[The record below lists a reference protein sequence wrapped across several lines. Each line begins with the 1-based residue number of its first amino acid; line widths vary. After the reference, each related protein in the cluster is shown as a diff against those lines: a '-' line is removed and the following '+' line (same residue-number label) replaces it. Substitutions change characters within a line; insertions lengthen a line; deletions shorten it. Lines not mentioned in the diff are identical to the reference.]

1 MMFVARPLL
10 FAALMATVINVPFVL
25 GAVFGAPI
33 PGVYLAFAMAI
44 GCFLVFVG
52 TIVSVVRLFKWAG
65 E

>member
-10 FAALMATVINVPFVL
+10 VAALVAAVINVPFVL

-33 PGVYLAFAMAI
+33 PGVYVAFTIAI
-44 GCFLVFVG
+44 GFLLVFIG
-52 TIVSVVRLFKWAG
+52 AIVSVVRLFKWAG